1 MPFLLTHIWVWLIIS
16 LLPATPY
23 HDLLMTTVTRE
34 FPKAVRFV
42 SHALLDS
49 YGVVIVDK
57 KRSNRLR
64 FQTQDIYRVHPQ
76 SLYRVHRPASAIVIL
91 LLGSGDIES
100 NPAPVQYPCTVCE
113 KYLKRNQCGIMCDG
127 CSHWT
132 HAHCDGVG
140 EAEYL
145 LLTTQQSSEWFC
157 PLSLLSISSLSLWS

>member
-1 MPFLLTHIWVWLIIS
+1 M
-16 LLPATPY
+16 
-23 HDLLMTTVTRE
+23 
-34 FPKAVRFV
+34 K
-42 SHALLDS
+42 
-49 YGVVIVDK
+49 
-57 KRSNRLR
+57 
-64 FQTQDIYRVHPQ
+64 
-76 SLYRVHRPASAIVIL
+76 ASAIVIL

-100 NPAPVQYPCTVCE
+100 NPGPVQYPCTVCE

-157 PLSLLSISSLSLWS
+157 PLSLLSISSLSLWSWTLHLRYYNQIIDEVTTTLTAIKHPGVSKSFQHVHNENNAKKLSAKDKNYYERHKARIQWNRK